1 MNIQQIKE
9 RYTCFDY
16 LNTPVKKVANGY
28 LARCPWREDTH
39 PSLSITPNGKGWHD
53 LATGEHG
60 NLIDMM
66 MRCLG
71 TTDLRRVCAEF
82 EQLQPSSS
90 SFPQPKTLDERKEKS
105 NAFASFEVVA
115 LQSPGLYA
123 YLLQRGVN
131 IGIAKQFLQE
141 AHYTF
146 VERDDGKY
154 FYALAFANDK
164 GGYELRTA
172 PYTGNPDGF
181 KGGTSPKAIT
191 THLPLAGAPI
201 VVFEGFFDMLGFATL
216 CEGVK
221 HNYLTLN
228 SNVNA
233 PAAIDFLRDFKG
245 KVFLC
250 LDNDDS
256 GEEATAKLLKAF
268 PTAIDL
274 RRRFFPS
281 KDVNDY
287 LLRRR
292 KEPK

>member
-1 MNIQQIKE
+1 MNIQQIKDE
-9 RYTCFDY
+9 YTCLDY
-16 LNTPVKKVANGY
+16 LDTPVKKVTNGY

-60 NLIDMM
+60 NLIDMV

-82 EQLQPSSS
+82 EQLQPRSF
-90 SFPQPKTLDERKEKS
+90 SFPLSNSLDLGKEKS
-105 NAFASFEVVA
+105 NTFASFAVMS
-115 LQSPGLYA
+115 LQSPGLFA
-123 YLLQRGVN
+123 YLSQRGVK

-172 PYTGNPDGF
+172 PYTGNPDGY

-201 VVFEGFFDMLGFATL
+201 IVFEGFFDMLSFATL
-216 CEGVK
+216 CDGVK

-228 SNVNA
+228 SVVNV
-233 PAAIDFLRDFKG
+233 PSAIDFLRDYKA

-256 GEEATAKLLKAF
+256 GNEATATLQKAF
-268 PTAIDL
+268 PAAIDL

-287 LLRRR
+287 LC
-292 KEPK
+292 KKAQQS